1 MSFRNKINKR
11 LKELRAR
18 SCEEQ
23 GISIV
28 ELTISIAIMFALACL
43 GIMGYDLL
51 THSQEE
57 QEMAEEVTTAYN
69 VIYDSYSER
78 AKSVEDKDELNA
90 VLEKVTKLYKENA
103 LDAGAQ
109 VTSELIDEKSVSV
122 TVSRYYG
129 DAERLFTGT
138 MKTGDDKP
146 SVSSE
151 KFSSKNEIR
160 ELNLNFSDKR

>member
-1 MSFRNKINKR
+1 MSFRNKINER
-11 LKELRAR
+11 LEELRTA
-18 SCEEQ
+18 SGEER

-57 QEMAEEVTTAYN
+57 QEMAGEATTAYN
-69 VIYDSYSER
+69 VIYGSYSER
-78 AKSVEDKDELNA
+78 AQSDEDKDELNE
-90 VLEKVTKLYKENA
+90 VLEEATKLYKERA
-103 LDAGAQ
+103 LDGDTQ
-109 VTSELIDEKSVSV
+109 VTSELIDEKNISV
-122 TVSRYYG
+122 TVSRY
-129 DAERLFTGT
+129 DSDSERLFTGT
-138 MKTGDDKP
+138 METGDDDP

-151 KFSSKNEIR
+151 KLSSKNEVR